1 MKILIISQ
9 YFWPENF
16 RINELSN
23 QLKILGNEVTVLT
36 GLPNYPEGKIYEEFK
51 LTSITKPCVIVF
63 SERKTDI
70 GIGGSEVFIYESP
83 DNGKTVYKRKFGSY
97 ECKVLINIGDLN

>member
-1 MKILIISQ
+1 M
-9 YFWPENF
+9 Y
-16 RINELSN
+16 ELWHVVGE
-23 QLKILGNEVTVLT
+23 QPLFLLKKEETFD
-36 GLPNYPEGKIYEEFK
+36 KIYEEFK